1 MESSKNKLEFEE
13 RVFERSKLDNEGY
26 LLDDNDKR
34 IDWKPGQNRKDK
46 VDLGHV
52 EGLEYRKIFLLYKKG
67 LISKQQVLEIH
78 NDPENF
84 EFQSIYDNRSHKNEG
99 N

>member
-1 MESSKNKLEFEE
+1 M
-13 RVFERSKLDNEGY
+13 RD
-26 LLDDNDKR
+26 DDNKI
-34 IDWKPGQNRKDK
+34 IDWKPGDDRRGK

-52 EGLEYRKIFLLYKKG
+52 KDFEYKKIFLLYKKG
-67 LISKQQVLEIH
+67 LISKQQVQEIH

-84 EFQSIYDNRSHKNEG
+84 VFQSIYDNRSHKNEG